1 MSKSHPAI
9 RMGFQAKV
17 LVPVLALLVIL
28 PALTLLIVT
37 HHIGEQMEAEAN
49 ATLTTADGVFR
60 QSVAIR
66 QRSLIARFRNAVNE
80 PRFRAVAGLGDV
92 PTMSAFLGE
101 ALVEF
106 GEETEF
112 LAFTNQNG
120 DPAGGTSRS
129 APALLEAFNR
139 AVRAPAQRA
148 LEGEI
153 VTGCIVLN
161 HEIYDLIA
169 VPVFSADRRAL
180 NGVLTVAVQFG
191 EQTLRE
197 LRSLTHTEIVVIA
210 RDQVTTAT
218 LPHMEQ
224 ATGLADL
231 IKAPGADVP
240 RNGRLPVIVAGEHFL
255 ALRGELQSQGSDTG
269 FHYLLLSSYEARLRA
284 LAATRTKL
292 IGLSLLGV
300 VLGAIVI
307 SVVIRRVTRPLLIL
321 RDGAETVGRGD
332 FSIRIDESP
341 DDECGELARAFN
353 RMIRNLDSSR
363 TELERT
369 VGALR
374 ATDAQLRESREQLRL
389 MIESAHDHMI
399 LSFDARGSVI
409 SWNPA
414 AGRLLG
420 YTADEA
426 QGMGY
431 GLLFSPE
438 DRTKGVP
445 GQALQA
451 ASSDGRYAFEGW
463 RIRKDG
469 TRFWADVTLSPLPD
483 QTGQGI
489 GGFVEI
495 ARDIS
500 VRKEA
505 ELALGN
511 ARDAAERANR
521 AKTEFL
527 ANMSHELRT
536 PMNAIIGMASLL
548 EDRLSSP
555 EDAECARTIRS
566 SAGGLL
572 GLIDDILDY
581 SKIESGQIQLA
592 PHACELLAC
601 VDSVIDQFTDRCA
614 ERGLALGA
622 FLSPGVPAV
631 IMADERRLRQI
642 LTTLVDNAVKFT
654 EVGGVTLTVDCV
666 QDKGRCHLKLVI
678 EDTGIGIARD
688 QIDLL
693 FKQFSQIDSAASRRY
708 GGLGLGLA
716 ICHHLVDLMGGS
728 ISVHSTPGSGSRF
741 SVEIPIPPPLEFTNE
756 FQFASG
762 KRIAVSGDGDFLQ
775 SAIEAQLRAWGAHV
789 ETLENGIEGFLRS
802 KSAAMPYPNQI
813 LVQIVTARK
822 MRPALPLQPGWEERI
837 GDNFGAL
844 IRVLPCGVDPFPVST
859 TSRSFTLKRAIR
871 PRTLAATLKAAFAS
885 LSPSPS
891 TLAVRTSPTRD
902 DAQGPQRILLVED
915 NPVNARVT
923 LLLLKRLNRT
933 AVWVTNGQLALDQLT
948 TDSFDLI
955 LMDLQMPVLDGLEAT
970 RRFRLQVPASQPPFI
985 CALTANALPED
996 RAACMEIGMH
1006 HFMPKP
1012 VRLETLAELMET
1024 AGRWL
1029 TKTGTHASGPP
1040 TKVSAAS

>member
-37 HHIGEQMEAEAN
+37 HHIGEQMEAEAT

-92 PTMSAFLGE
+92 PTMSAFLRE

-120 DPAGGTSRS
+120 DPAGASARS
-129 APALLEAFNR
+129 TPAQLETFNR
-139 AVRAPAQRA
+139 AVRASAQRA

-153 VTGCIVLN
+153 TSGCIVLN
-161 HEIYDLIA
+161 DEIYDLIA
-169 VPVFSADRRAL
+169 VPVFSTDRRAL

-191 EQTLRE
+191 EQTVRE
-197 LRSLTHTEIVVIA
+197 LRSLAHTEIVVIA
-210 RDQVTTAT
+210 RDRMTTAT
-218 LPHMEQ
+218 LANVEQ
-224 ATGLADL
+224 STDLVDL
-231 IKAPGADVP
+231 ISAPGGNDVQ
-240 RNGRLPVIVAGEHFL
+240 NGRLPVVVNGEHFL

-284 LAATRTKL
+284 LAATRAKL

-321 RDGAETVGRGD
+321 RDGAEAVGRGD
-332 FSIRIDESP
+332 FSVRIHESS

-353 RMIRNLDSSR
+353 RMICNLDSAR

-369 VGALR
+369 VGTLR

-389 MIESAHDHMI
+389 MIESARDHMI

-420 YTADEA
+420 YSSEEA
-426 QGMGY
+426 HRMVYGM
-431 GLLFSPE
+431 LFSPE
-438 DRTKGVP
+438 DRSKGVP
-445 GQALQA
+445 EQALQS
-451 ASSDGRYAFEGW
+451 ASCEGRYAFEGW

-469 TRFWADVTLSPLPD
+469 TRFWADVTLSLLPD
-483 QTGQGI
+483 PTGQGL

-536 PMNAIIGMASLL
+536 PMNAIIGMSSLL

-555 EDAECARTIRS
+555 DDAECARTIRT

-572 GLIDDILDY
+572 GIIDDILDF
-581 SKIESGQIQLA
+581 SKLESGQIKLA

-601 VDSVIDQFTDRCA
+601 VDSVIDQFADRCA
-614 ERGLALGA
+614 ARGIALGA

-654 EVGGVTLTVDCV
+654 EAGGVTLTVDCI
-666 QDKGRCHLKLVI
+666 QDEDRYHLKLLI
-678 EDTGIGIARD
+678 EDTGIGMARE

-693 FKQFSQIDSAASRRY
+693 YKQFSQIDSAATRRY

-716 ICHHLVDLMGGS
+716 ICHHLVDVMGGT
-728 ISVHSTPGSGSRF
+728 IGVHSTPGSGSRF
-741 SVEIPIPPPLEFTNE
+741 SVAIPIPAPLESTNE
-756 FQFASG
+756 FQFVSG
-762 KRIAVSGDGDFLQ
+762 KRIVVTGEDDFLQ
-775 SAIEAQLRAWGAHV
+775 SAIQAQLRAWGAHV
-789 ETLENGIEGFLRS
+789 ETLEDGFEGFLRS
-802 KSAAMPYPNQI
+802 TGGHMPDPNQV
-813 LVQIVTARK
+813 LVNIVTSGKGRGAHAL
-822 MRPALPLQPGWEERI
+822 RPDWEERI
-837 GDNFGAL
+837 RDSFGAHIL
-844 IRVLPCGVDPFPVST
+844 LLPSGSDAFPA
-859 TSRSFTLKRAIR
+859 TSPTRTFTLKRAIR
-871 PRTLAATLKAAFAS
+871 PRALAATLKAAFSS
-885 LSPSPS
+885 LPSS
-891 TLAVRTSPTRD
+891 TSTRVVPAALTRD
-902 DAQGPQRILLVED
+902 DVQIPQRILLVED
-915 NPVNARVT
+915 NPVNARVV

-933 AVWVTNGQLALDQLT
+933 AVWATNGQLALDQLT
-948 TDSFDLI
+948 INSYDLV

-970 RRFRLQVPASQPPFI
+970 RRFRLQVPATQPPFI
-985 CALTANALPED
+985 CALT
-996 RAACMEIGMH
+996 
-1006 HFMPKP
+1006 
-1012 VRLETLAELMET
+1012 RLRQLE
-1024 AGRWL
+1024 GI
-1029 TKTGTHASGPP
+1029 KCASH
-1040 TKVSAAS
+1040 

>member
-9 RMGFQAKV
+9 RMGFQTKV

-49 ATLTTADGVFR
+49 ATLTTAEGVFR

-66 QRSLIARFRNAVNE
+66 QRSLISRFRNAVNE

-92 PTMSAFLGE
+92 PTMSAFLAE

-106 GEETEF
+106 GDETEF

-120 DPAGGTSRS
+120 EPAGVTARS
-129 APALLEAFNR
+129 APTLLEAFNR
-139 AVRAPAQRA
+139 AVRDPAQQA

-153 VTGCIVLN
+153 ASGCVVLN

-169 VPVFSADRRAL
+169 VPVFSTDRRAL
-180 NGVLTVAVQFG
+180 NGVLTVAVKFG
-191 EQTLRE
+191 EQTVRE

-210 RDQVTTAT
+210 RDRVTTAT
-218 LPHMEQ
+218 LANGEQ
-224 ATGLADL
+224 ATDLADL
-231 IKAPGADVP
+231 IKAPGLDAA
-240 RNGRLPVIVAGEHFL
+240 RNGRLPIVVHGEHFL
-255 ALRGELQSQGSDTG
+255 ALRGELQSQGTDTG

-284 LAATRTKL
+284 LTDTRVKL

-307 SVVIRRVTRPLLIL
+307 SLVIRRVTRPLLIL
-321 RDGAETVGRGD
+321 RDGAEAVGQGD
-332 FSIRIDESP
+332 FSVRIRESS

-389 MIESAHDHMI
+389 MIESARDHMI
-399 LSFDARGSVI
+399 LSFNARGSVI

-420 YTADEA
+420 YTAEEA
-426 QGMGY
+426 HGMVY
-431 GLLFSPE
+431 GSLFSPE
-438 DRTKGVP
+438 DRAKGVP
-445 GQALQA
+445 GQALQS
-451 ASSDGRYAFEGW
+451 ASCEGRYAFEGW

-469 TRFWADVTLSPLPD
+469 TRFWADVTLSLLPD
-483 QTGQGI
+483 PTGQCM

-536 PMNAIIGMASLL
+536 PMNAIIGMSSLL

-572 GLIDDILDY
+572 GLIDDILDF
-581 SKIESGQIQLA
+581 SKIESGQIKLA

-601 VDSVIDQFTDRCA
+601 VDSVIDQFDDRCA
-614 ERGLALGA
+614 ERGIAIGT
-622 FLSPGVPAV
+622 FIKQGMPAV

-642 LTTLVDNAVKFT
+642 LAILVDNAVKFT
-654 EVGGVTLTVDCV
+654 EVGGVTLTVGCV
-666 QDKGRCHLKLVI
+666 QDGERYNLELEI
-678 EDTGIGIARD
+678 EDTGIGIAPEQKDR
-688 QIDLL
+688 L
-693 FKQFSQIDSAASRRY
+693 FKQFSQIDSTATRRY

-716 ICHHLVDLMGGS
+716 ICHHLIDVMGGA
-728 ISVHSTPGSGSRF
+728 ISVDSMPGSGSRF
-741 SVEIPIPPPLEFTNE
+741 RIAIPIPPPLEFTSE
-756 FQFASG
+756 YQFMSG
-762 KRIAVSGDGDFLQ
+762 KQVVLAGEDDFLR
-775 SAIEAQLRAWGAHV
+775 SAIQAQLRTWGARV
-789 ETLENGIEGFLRS
+789 ETLADGFEDFVGS
-802 KSAAMPYPNQI
+802 MSARAPGPNQV
-813 LVQIVTARK
+813 LLHIVTAGK
-822 MRPALPLQPGWEERI
+822 KLPAHPLPPDWEERI
-837 GDNFGAL
+837 RDNFGAI
-844 IRVLPCGVDPFPVST
+844 IRVLPSGLDPFPVTS
-859 TSRSFTLKRAIR
+859 TSRTFTLKRAIR
-871 PRTLAATLKAAFAS
+871 PRGLAAAFKAAFAS
-885 LSPSPS
+885 ISSSPPG
-891 TLAVRTSPTRD
+891 LAVRAALTRD
-902 DAQGPQRILLVED
+902 DSKALQRILLVED
-915 NPVNARVT
+915 NPVNARVA
-923 LLLLKRLNRT
+923 LLLLKRLDRT
-933 AVWVTNGQLALDQLT
+933 AVWVTNGQLALDQL
-948 TDSFDLI
+948 SINSYDLV
-955 LMDLQMPVLDGLEAT
+955 LMDLQMPVLDGFEAT
-970 RRFRLQVPASQPPFI
+970 RRFRMQVPASQPPFI

-996 RAACMEIGMH
+996 RAACLEIGMH

-1012 VRLETLAELMET
+1012 VRLETLAELIET

-1029 TKTGTHASGPP
+1029 AKANDAKATG
-1040 TKVSAAS
+1040 SAQNGA